1 MGGKLVLSPNFR
13 IAISPLLFGAKES
26 SLYQDTS
33 TLRDLSIAQ
42 GLVTPFHRKGRKN
55 AQQSIIIRYRY
66 SALMSFSDRLLPDNI
81 NDDVGFLL

>member
-1 MGGKLVLSPNFR
+1 MGESWIFF
-13 IAISPLLFGAKES
+13 IEFQMAISPLLFGAKKKS
-26 SLYQDTS
+26 WYQDTP

-55 AQQSIIIRYRY
+55 AQQSIVIRYRY

-81 NDDVGFLL
+81 NEDVGFLL